1 MKSCFH
7 SALSKNPF
15 PRRASYKSVKLLIA
29 HLELQTR
36 SIEEVVHDKGVVH
49 EVGEVCRNGE
59 VTETHHLLGCVD
71 DDRVVDAGPVWLW
84 ILLQEQPRGEKNNYC
99 YFPPK

>member
-1 MKSCFH
+1 MGCIELNNILHLKHPYIEVYVFDELKVVGVH
-7 SALSKNPF
+7 S
-15 PRRASYKSVKLLIA
+15 
-29 HLELQTR
+29 
-36 SIEEVVHDKGVVH
+36 EVVHDEGVVH
-49 EVGEVCRNGE
+49 VVGEMSRNGE
-59 VTETHHLLGCVD
+59 VTETHHLLGGVD